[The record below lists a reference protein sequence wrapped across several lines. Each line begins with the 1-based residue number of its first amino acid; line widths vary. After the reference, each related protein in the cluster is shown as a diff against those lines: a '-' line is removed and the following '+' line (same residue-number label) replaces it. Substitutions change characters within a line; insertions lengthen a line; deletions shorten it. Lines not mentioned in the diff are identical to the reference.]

1 MEGNQNLGNVNIFKF
16 FFFFFN
22 FKFGIIYVF
31 LMAPE
36 IKNINKNKICD
47 NYNDASPVSPANGSS
62 SLHVALSSMYFLQT
76 INGVPKIE

>member
-1 MEGNQNLGNVNIFKF
+1 
-16 FFFFFN
+16 
-22 FKFGIIYVF
+22 
-31 LMAPE
+31 MAPE